1 MEIFNLKCIQN
12 YFSIRFSLM
21 VAYIFKLPC
30 NKVSVLNEVLL
41 NPLIAN
47 PTKWSNTLKQLA
59 GESWPTV

>member
-1 MEIFNLKCIQN
+1 
-12 YFSIRFSLM
+12 M
-21 VAYIFKLPC
+21 VAYILKLPC